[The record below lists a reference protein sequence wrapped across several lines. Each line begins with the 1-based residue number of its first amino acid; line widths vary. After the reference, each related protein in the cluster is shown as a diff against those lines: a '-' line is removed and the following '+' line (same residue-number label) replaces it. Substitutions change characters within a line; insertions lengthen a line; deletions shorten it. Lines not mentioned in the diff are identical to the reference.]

1 MKEPILFSSIVNG
14 RYQRDFWYSVRNQSA
29 NGGKFMIDL
38 SVRYNP
44 NRFVA
49 RTGEWSLPWKQTIPE
64 KYRLPTYDPNF
75 NLSYDEVTDLRANTI
90 KDLINEKGQKF
101 AVTYSGGIDSTVV
114 LSALIKNLS
123 KQELKNV
130 VVCCSRNSIVE
141 NPKFYQKFIHNKF
154 NIIESLTT
162 KNDDL
167 IEKGYRP
174 ITADEGDCIFGTVFG
189 LDCFQHYDYYCSLLP
204 SRTRNR
210 LIKIKKEVMD
220 RPYEDY
226 KEIILEHFKIRNT
239 SLNIEKDFTE
249 LWYRKLVKNIESCDV
264 PVHTIFDFFWW
275 IIFNLKYVSCAMRS
289 SIYLNDRMPIRSVV
303 NDHVINWFNSK
314 EYQLWSMTNNNN
326 GEKIQ
331 ALGVSTYKAAS
342 RKYIYDLDKN
352 PWYYYFKLKL
362 PSLGGVGNTR
372 QLISHLSIEHRPNA
386 RFGVDHNYDLMYI
399 DDPKVQNFIISS
411 MSNFKIDW

>member
-1 MKEPILFSSIVNG
+1 MKNPLLFSSIVNG
-14 RYQRDFWYSVRNQSA
+14 RYQRDFWQSVRTLSA

-49 RTGEWSLPWKQTIPE
+49 RTGEWSLPWKQEIPE
-64 KYRLPTYDPNF
+64 KYKLPSYDSKF
-75 NLSYDEVTDLRANTI
+75 NLTYDEVTNLRAITI
-90 KDLINEKGQKF
+90 KNLINDKDQKF

-114 LSALIKNLS
+114 LSSLIKNLS
-123 KQELKNV
+123 KQELKNI

-141 NPKFYQKFIHNKF
+141 NPKFYQKFIYNKF
-154 NIIESLTT
+154 TIIESLST

-167 IEKGYRP
+167 IDKGYRP

-189 LDCFQHYDYYCSLLP
+189 LDCFQHYDYYCSLL
-204 SRTRNR
+204 SAKTRSK
-210 LIKIKKEVMD
+210 LLKIKKEVME
-220 RPYEDY
+220 RPYYDY
-226 KEIILEHFKIRNT
+226 KDIILEHFKIKTLSVVTDENF
-239 SLNIEKDFTE
+239 SE
-249 LWYRKLVKNIESCDV
+249 LWYRKLVKNIESCNV
-264 PVHTIFDFFWW
+264 PIHTIFDFFWW

-289 SIYLNDRMPIRSVV
+289 SIYLNDRLPVKSVV
-303 NDHVINWFNSK
+303 NNHVINWFNSK
-314 EYQLWSMTNNNN
+314 EYQLWSMVNNNN

-331 ALGVSTYKAAS
+331 SLGVSTYKNAS

-372 QLISHLSIEHRPNA
+372 QHLAHVPIEHRPNA
-386 RFGVDHNYDLMYI
+386 RFGVDSNYEILYI
-399 DDPKVQNFIISS
+399 DDPKLQNFIITS
-411 MSNFKIDW
+411 MADFRVDW